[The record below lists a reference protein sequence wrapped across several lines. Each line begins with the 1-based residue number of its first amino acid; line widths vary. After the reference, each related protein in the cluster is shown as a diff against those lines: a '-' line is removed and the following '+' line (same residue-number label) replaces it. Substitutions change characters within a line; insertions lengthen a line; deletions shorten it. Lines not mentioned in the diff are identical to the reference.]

1 MLRTSNSFSS
11 YNFREYF
18 VSRTQD
24 KFRAI
29 QAETDQEKVR
39 LMYKEAKQE
48 LDVLRRS
55 VIVNQMYGGW
65 RLSVEAQQSER
76 DPDTVKDRGD
86 N

>member
-1 MLRTSNSFSS
+1 
-11 YNFREYF
+11 
-18 VSRTQD
+18 
-24 KFRAI
+24 
-29 QAETDQEKVR
+29 
-39 LMYKEAKQE
+39 MYREAKQE

-65 RLSVEAQQSER
+65 RLSVEAQQAER

>member
-11 YNFREYF
+11 YNFREYL